1 VDPAKRI
8 RWQNKFGT
16 VIALAKNKRNE
27 VKLETCCPTTEE
39 FVDVGKNAMSGLIS
53 VFRTLLEETHD

>member
-1 VDPAKRI
+1 
-8 RWQNKFGT
+8 

-39 FVDVGKNAMSGLIS
+39 FVDVGKYAMSGLVS
-53 VFRTLLEETHD
+53 VFRALLEETHD